1 MGTGSVDERPLRP
14 GDIVEVRA
22 PAEILAALDGDAS
35 ANGMPFMPEMLPYVG
50 RRFTVSRRAEK
61 ICDTVS
67 GGPARSL
74 RLRDT
79 VLLDDLRCDG
89 SAHGGC
95 QAGCRL
101 YWKESWLR
109 RVEPGDVAQTGAEY
123 DGNGENSRQDDL
135 EGRAQLEE
143 LAQGCTR
150 TVREIDGVAK
160 QAYRCQATEAL
171 QATEP
176 LGNFDLR
183 QYFRE
188 FASGNVRL
196 LRLLRVALRGLTVS
210 IGRRLRLLSWRP
222 LHAGETIPTRGD
234 LGLQPGELVEVRSA
248 EEIARTIDAR
258 EDPRARVRLGDAPLL
273 GRPYRVRDRVERI
286 VDEKTGQMIEISSDC
301 VILEGVVCSGEH
313 SEGRWFCPRGS
324 FRTGGRPGFAGSRM
338 PGSSPPR
345 TDRVP
350 RSADPLAAEP
360 RPACEHC
367 CEIEPR
373 GCRGHGRHSDLE
385 PVANAPTSIA
395 SVLGQTYR
403 DFTLLV
409 SDNASDDDT
418 AGVVGSIRDPRI
430 VYRPLEQNIGRPANY
445 NRLIELAETEFI
457 VLLSDDDQL
466 HPDHLSLTLDALR
479 HRPTVG
485 MAHTGT

>member
-150 TVREIDGVAK
+150 TVRKIDGVAK

-176 LGNFDLR
+176 LSRFDLR

-196 LRLLRVALRGLTVS
+196 LRLLRVAVRALTIS

-222 LHAGETIPTRGD
+222 LTQGETIPTRGD
-234 LGLQPGELVEVRSA
+234 LGLQPGEIVEVRSA
-248 EEIARTIDAR
+248 EEIARTIDDSGR
-258 EDPRARVRLGDAPLL
+258 TRGLGFDWEMLPYSG
-273 GRPYRVRDRVERI
+273 GRYRVQDRVERI

-313 SEGRWFCPRGS
+313 SACRWFCPRGIYPYW
-324 FRTGGRPGFAGSRM
+324 REAWLRRVEDG
-338 PGSSPPR
+338 GSSPS
-345 TDRVP
+345 TNGS
-350 RSADPLAAEP
+350 SAE
-360 RPACEHC
+360 
-367 CEIEPR
+367 
-373 GCRGHGRHSDLE
+373 
-385 PVANAPTSIA
+385 
-395 SVLGQTYR
+395 
-403 DFTLLV
+403 
-409 SDNASDDDT
+409 
-418 AGVVGSIRDPRI
+418 VG
-430 VYRPLEQNIGRPANY
+430 RPLG
-445 NRLIELAETEFI
+445 
-457 VLLSDDDQL
+457 
-466 HPDHLSLTLDALR
+466 
-479 HRPTVG
+479 G
-485 MAHTGT
+485 